1 MSILLTAIIA
11 GLVGYFIGCLIG
23 ENEVR
28 KQLQSDEAFY
38 GEIVNKQPNELTIR
52 EIDEEGDFMQY
63 RKLVSEDGVSDDLYE
78 GDIIFAYE

>member
-11 GLVGYFIGCLIG
+11 GLVGFIIGSLIG

-28 KQLQSDEAFY
+28 EQLQSDEAFY
-38 GEIVNKQPNELTIR
+38 GEIVNKQPNALTIL
-52 EIDEEGDFMQY
+52 EIDEDGDAMRY